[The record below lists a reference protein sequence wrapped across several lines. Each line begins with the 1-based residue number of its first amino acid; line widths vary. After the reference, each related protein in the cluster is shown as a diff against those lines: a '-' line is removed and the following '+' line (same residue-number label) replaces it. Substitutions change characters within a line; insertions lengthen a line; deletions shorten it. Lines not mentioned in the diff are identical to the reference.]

1 MISVMREYARSLKI
15 VLLVVIVVFILTS
28 GVLFYF
34 GTSPFG
40 STGARSSAVAVVN
53 GEEIPRERYQRA
65 QANIMAAYERMARQ
79 RLTPEMAERLGLS
92 QQVMNELV
100 TEAIVIQGAAKEG
113 IRVTDDEL
121 RTTIQQIR
129 EFQEN
134 GRFSRDEYL
143 KVLRQVRLDPGQFE
157 TEVRR
162 QLARRKMEAII
173 KQGVK
178 VSEEEVRQAYAQ
190 RNERVRAAWAHAEFK
205 PAMAAVQVADADLEP
220 YVKAHAAQF
229 SQPERRKLQYVLVAP
244 AKQPPAVTD
253 AEVEA
258 YYKEHGSEFEEPK
271 RVRVA
276 HVLVR
281 VPPVG
286 GSDAENAAKAKIEDV
301 IKRAR
306 GGEDFA
312 KLAREISEDKASAAQ
327 GGELGLVGPGELVA
341 PFEQAAFALKK
352 GEISEPVRTPFGY
365 HAIRVLDIREGGKT
379 PLKDVAAKIKETLGT
394 QKAERAAAARADEV
408 KTALAAAPDFA
419 AEAKRLGLEAHE
431 SLFGRG
437 DGLAE
442 AGRDP
447 QVDETLFGLAPGG
460 VSAPIKIAGGY
471 LIAKVVAQVP
481 AGVPPLPEIRDRVV
495 EAIKRERAEQQVTD
509 KARALITSLGKGGD
523 FAATAKA
530 EGFTTGSLPA
540 FSRAEPPKDRG
551 SLPPGVL
558 LAAVQ
563 TPAGQ
568 IAEPVRGEGGVYV
581 VKTLERQ
588 PAPADGFEKERSDL
602 EKQVLEQKRALAWED
617 WIRGRLAA
625 AKIEVGG
632 QPATM
637 TR

>member
-15 VLLVVIVVFILTS
+15 VLLIVIVVFILTS

-34 GTSPFG
+34 GTGPFG
-40 STGARSSAVAVVN
+40 SAGARDSAVAMVN

-65 QANIMAAYERMARQ
+65 QANMMAAYERMARQ
-79 RLTPEMAERLGLS
+79 RLTPELAERLGLS

-100 TEAIVIQGAAKEG
+100 TEAVVIQGAAKEG
-113 IRVTDDEL
+113 IRVSDDEL
-121 RTTIQQIR
+121 RATIQQIR

-134 GRFSRDEYL
+134 GRFSREEYMR
-143 KVLRQVRLDPGQFE
+143 VLRQVRLDPGQFE

-162 QLARRKMEAII
+162 HLARRKMEGIV

-178 VSEEEVRQAYAQ
+178 VSEEEIRQAYAQ
-190 RNERVRAAWAHAEFK
+190 HNERVRAAWAYADIK
-205 PAMAAVQVADADLEP
+205 PVMAAVQVADADLEP
-220 YVKAHAAQF
+220 YVKAHTPQF
-229 SQPERRKLQYVLVAP
+229 TQPERRKLQYVLVAP

-281 VPPVG
+281 VPPTG
-286 GSDAENAAKAKIEDV
+286 GTEAENAAKAKIEDV

-352 GEISEPVRTPFGY
+352 GEISDPVRTPFGY
-365 HAIRVLDIREGGKT
+365 HAIRVLDIREGGKS
-379 PLKDVAAKIKETLGT
+379 PLKDVAAKIKETLAA
-394 QKAERAAAARADEV
+394 QKAERAAATRAEEA
-408 KTALAAAPDFA
+408 KTALAAASDFS
-419 AEAKRLGLEAHE
+419 AEAKRLGFGPHE
-431 SLFGRG
+431 SLFARG

-447 QVDETLFGLAPGG
+447 QVDEAIFGLAPGG
-460 VSAPIKIAGGY
+460 VSAPIKTAGGY
-471 LIAKVVAQVP
+471 LVAKVVEAVP
-481 AGVPPLPEIRDRVV
+481 AGVPPLPEIRARVV
-495 EAIKRERAEQQVTD
+495 EAIKRERAEQQLTE
-509 KARALITSLGKGGD
+509 KAKALVAAMSKGGD
-523 FAATAKA
+523 FVATAKA
-530 EGFTTGSLPA
+530 DGFTTGVLPA

-551 SLPPGVL
+551 GLPNSVL
-558 LAAVQ
+558 LAALQ

-568 IAEPVRGEGGVYV
+568 VAEPVRGEGGVYV
-581 VKTLERQ
+581 VRTLERQ
-588 PAPADGFEKERSDL
+588 PAPPDGFEKERADL
-602 EKQVLEQKRALAWED
+602 EKQVLEQKRTLAWDD
-617 WIRGRLAA
+617 WIRGRLAGA
-625 AKIEVGG
+625 RVEVGG
-632 QPATM
+632 HPAAM

>member
-1 MISVMREYARSLKI
+1 
-15 VLLVVIVVFILTS
+15 
-28 GVLFYF
+28 
-34 GTSPFG
+34 
-40 STGARSSAVAVVN
+40 
-53 GEEIPRERYQRA
+53 
-65 QANIMAAYERMARQ
+65 
-79 RLTPEMAERLGLS
+79 
-92 QQVMNELV
+92 
-100 TEAIVIQGAAKEG
+100 
-113 IRVTDDEL
+113 
-121 RTTIQQIR
+121 
-129 EFQEN
+129 
-134 GRFSRDEYL
+134 
-143 KVLRQVRLDPGQFE
+143 
-157 TEVRR
+157 
-162 QLARRKMEAII
+162 
-173 KQGVK
+173 
-178 VSEEEVRQAYAQ
+178 
-190 RNERVRAAWAHAEFK
+190 
-205 PAMAAVQVADADLEP
+205 
-220 YVKAHAAQF
+220 
-229 SQPERRKLQYVLVAP
+229 
-244 AKQPPAVTD
+244 VTD

-365 HAIRVLDIREGGKT
+365 HAIRVLDIREGGKA

-408 KTALAAAPDFA
+408 KTVLAAAPDFA
-419 AEAKRLGLEAHE
+419 AEARRLGLEAHE

-460 VSAPIKIAGGY
+460 VSAPIKTAGGY

-509 KARALITSLGKGGD
+509 KARTLIASLGKGGD
-523 FAATAKA
+523 FAATAKT

-617 WIRGRLAA
+617 WIRGRLAT
-625 AKIEVGG
+625 AKLEVGG

>member
-1 MISVMREYARSLKI
+1 MREYARSLKI
-15 VLLVVIVVFILTS
+15 VLLVVIAVFILTS

-40 STGARSSAVAVVN
+40 STGGRGTAVATVN

-92 QQVMNELV
+92 QQVLNELV

-113 IRVTDDEL
+113 IRVSDDEL
-121 RTTIQQIR
+121 RATIQQIR

-134 GRFSRDEYL
+134 GRFSREEYL

-162 QLARRKMEAII
+162 QLTRRKMESII

-178 VSEEEVRQAYAQ
+178 ASEEEVRQAYTQ
-190 RNERVRAAWAHAEFK
+190 RNERVRAAWAYADVK
-205 PAMAAVQVADADLEP
+205 PVMATVQVADADLEP

-229 SQPERRKLQYVLVAP
+229 TQPERRKLQYVLVAP
-244 AKQPPAVTD
+244 AKQPPTVTD

-258 YYKEHGSEFEEPK
+258 YYKEHGGEFEEPK

-286 GSDAENAAKAKIEDV
+286 GSDAENAAKAKVEDV

-352 GEISEPVRTPFGY
+352 GEISDPVRTPFGY
-365 HAIRVLDIREGGKT
+365 HAIRVLDIREGGKS
-379 PLKDVAAKIKETLGT
+379 PIKDVAAKIKETLAG
-394 QKAERAAAARADEV
+394 QKAERVTVARAEEV
-408 KTALAAAPDFA
+408 KTALAAAPDFS
-419 AEAKRLGLEAHE
+419 AEAKRLGLEPRDA
-431 SLFGRG
+431 LFGRG

-447 QVDETLFGLAPGG
+447 QVDEALFGLAPGG
-460 VSAPIKIAGGY
+460 ISAPIKTAGGY
-471 LIAKVVAQVP
+471 LIAKVVAPVP

-509 KARALITSLGKGGD
+509 KAKALVASLAKGGD

-530 EGFTTGSLPA
+530 EGFTTGALPL
-540 FSRAEPPKDRG
+540 FSRAEPPKERG
-551 SLPPGVL
+551 TLPGGVL
-558 LAAVQ
+558 LAALQ

-568 IAEPVRGEGGVYV
+568 VAEPVHGEGGGVYV

-588 PAPADGFEKERSDL
+588 PAPADGFEKERADL
-602 EKQVLEQKRALAWED
+602 EKQVLEQKRALAWDD
-617 WIRGRLAA
+617 WIRGRLAI
-625 AKIEVGG
+625 AKVEVGG

>member
-1 MISVMREYARSLKI
+1 VISVMREYARSLKI
-15 VLLVVIVVFILTS
+15 VLLIVIVVFILTS

-40 STGARSSAVAVVN
+40 STGGRSSAVAVVN

-79 RLTPEMAERLGLS
+79 RITPEMAERLGLA
-92 QQVMNELV
+92 QQVLNELV
-100 TEAIVIQGAAKEG
+100 TEAVVIQGATKEG
-113 IRVTDDEL
+113 IRISDDEL
-121 RTTIQQIR
+121 RSTIQQIR

-143 KVLRQVRLDPGQFE
+143 RVLRQVRLDPGDFE
-157 TEVRR
+157 AEVRR
-162 QLARRKMEAII
+162 QLLRRKMEGLV

-190 RNERVRAAWAHAEFK
+190 RNERVRAAWAYADVK
-205 PAMAAVQVADADLEP
+205 PVMATVQVADADLEP
-220 YVKAHAAQF
+220 YVKAHTPQF

-271 RVRVA
+271 RVRAA

-281 VPPVG
+281 VPPGG
-286 GSDAENAAKAKIEDV
+286 GSDAENAAKAKVEGV

-365 HAIRVLDIREGGKT
+365 HAIRVLDILEGGKS
-379 PLKDVAAKIKETLGT
+379 PLPAVAARIKETLAT
-394 QKAERAAAARADEV
+394 QKAERAAGARAEEV

-419 AEAKRLGLEAHE
+419 AEARRLGLESRE
-431 SLFGRG
+431 SLFARG
-437 DGLAE
+437 DALAE
-442 AGRDP
+442 AGRDQ
-447 QVDETLFGLAPGG
+447 QVDEVIFGLAPGG
-460 VSAPIKIAGGY
+460 VSAPIKTAGGY
-471 LIAKVVAQVP
+471 LIAKMVQPVP
-481 AGVPPLPEIRDRVV
+481 AGVPPLPEIRERVV

-509 KARALITSLGKGGD
+509 KAKTLVAALGKGGD
-523 FAATAKA
+523 FVATAKA
-530 EGFTTGSLPA
+530 EGFITGALPL

-551 SLPPGVL
+551 ALPGSVL
-558 LAAVQ
+558 LAALQ

-588 PAPADGFEKERSDL
+588 PASADGFEKERAEM
-602 EKQVLEQKRALAWED
+602 EKQVLEQKRALAWDD
-617 WIRGRLAA
+617 WVRGRLAT
-625 AKIEVGG
+625 AKVEVGG
-632 QPATM
+632 QPATL

>member
-1 MISVMREYARSLKI
+1 VISIMREYARSLKI
-15 VLLVVIVVFILTS
+15 LLLVVIAVFILTS

-40 STGARSSAVAVVN
+40 STGGRSSAVAVVN

-79 RLTPEMAERLGLS
+79 RITPELAERLGLA
-92 QQVMNELV
+92 QQVLNELV
-100 TEAIVIQGAAKEG
+100 TEAIVIQGATKEG
-113 IRVTDDEL
+113 IRVSDDEL
-121 RTTIQQIR
+121 RATIQQIR

-143 KVLRQVRLDPGQFE
+143 KVLRQIRLDPGEFE

-162 QLARRKMEAII
+162 QLTRRKMETIV

-178 VSEEEVRQAYAQ
+178 VSEEEVRQSYAQ
-190 RNERVRAAWAHAEFK
+190 RNERVRAAWAYADVK
-205 PAMAAVQVADADLEP
+205 PAMTTVQVADADLEP
-220 YVKAHAAQF
+220 YVKAHAPQF
-229 SQPERRKLQYVLVAP
+229 SQPERRKLQYVLVTP
-244 AKQPPAVTD
+244 AKQAPVVTD

-286 GSDAENAAKAKIEDV
+286 GSDAENAAKAKVEDV

-306 GGEDFA
+306 AGEDFA

-352 GEISEPVRTPFGY
+352 GEISDPVRTPFGY
-365 HAIRVLDIREGGKT
+365 HAIRVLDVREGGKA
-379 PLKDVAAKIKETLGT
+379 PLKDVAAKIKEKLAT
-394 QKAERAAAARADEV
+394 QKAEQAAAARAEEV
-408 KTALAAAPDFA
+408 KTALAPAQDFP
-419 AEAKRLGLEAHE
+419 AEAKRLGLESHE
-431 SLFGRG
+431 ALFGRG

-460 VSAPIKIAGGY
+460 VSAPIKTAGGY
-471 LIAKVVAQVP
+471 LIAKVVQQVP

-509 KARALITSLGKGGD
+509 KAKTLVASLGKGGD
-523 FAATAKA
+523 FATTAKA
-530 EGFTTGSLPA
+530 EGFTTGALPL

-551 SLPPGVL
+551 TLPGGVL
-558 LAAVQ
+558 LAALQ

-568 IAEPVRGEGGVYV
+568 VAEPVRGEGGVYV

-588 PAPADGFEKERSDL
+588 PAPADGFDKERPEL
-602 EKQVLEQKRALAWED
+602 EKQVLEQKRALAWDD
-617 WIRGRLAA
+617 WIRGRLATS
-625 AKIEVGG
+625 KVEVGG